1 MKKVISILNSI
12 TDTNLILL
20 FHYLIILFLIIG
32 FYACNKTEVN
42 WTPPPPPPPPPVPDT
57 TTIYI
62 AGSSVSA
69 TTLLSVATVWINGN
83 PVNISNNSNDFASGI
98 FVTR

>member
-1 MKKVISILNSI
+1 MKKVTSILNSI
-12 TDTNLILL
+12 TDTNLVLL

-42 WTPPPPPPPPPVPDT
+42 WTPPPPPSPRDT

>member
-1 MKKVISILNSI
+1 MKKETSILNSI
-12 TDTNLILL
+12 TDTNLVLL

-42 WTPPPPPPPPPVPDT
+42 WTPPPPPSPRDT